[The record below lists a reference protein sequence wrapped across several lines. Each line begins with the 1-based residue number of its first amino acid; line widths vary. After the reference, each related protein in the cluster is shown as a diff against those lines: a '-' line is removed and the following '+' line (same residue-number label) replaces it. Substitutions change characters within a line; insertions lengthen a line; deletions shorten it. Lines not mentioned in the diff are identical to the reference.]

1 MALTSQLRHGIALS
15 LGLFIPLAAL
25 AQSACNETQTQVDA
39 TPAQVSSFFK
49 AQKKTVITFLGY
61 SGAGYQNPEAMLDA
75 ARRVLAQYNPS
86 RTIVNIG
93 ATAEGIGAV
102 YELAVQGGFA
112 TTGIV
117 STLARANGVALAPC
131 AQRVF
136 FVDDTTWGGVLPG
149 SRSLLSP
156 TSKAML
162 AASHTIVAIGGGE
175 VARDEFLAA
184 RQTGRKTRFIAA
196 DMNHQAAID
205 KALKKGQ
212 RAPTEFRG
220 ALAAAL

>member
-1 MALTSQLRHGIALS
+1 MAFTSRLRHGIALG

-25 AQSACNETQTQVDA
+25 AQSACNATQTLVDA

-49 AQKKTVITFLGY
+49 AQKKTVLTFLGY
-61 SGAGYQNPEAMLDA
+61 SGAGYQNPKAMLDA

-136 FVDDTTWGGVLPG
+136 FVEDTTWGGVMPG
-149 SRSLLSP
+149 SRSLSP

-212 RAPTEFRG
+212 LAPTDFRG

>member
-1 MALTSQLRHGIALS
+1 MAITSTLRHGIALG
-15 LGLFIPLAAL
+15 LGLFIPMAAL
-25 AQSACNETQTQVDA
+25 AQSACDAAQTLVDA
-39 TPAQVSSFFK
+39 TPAQVSSFFNG
-49 AQKKTVITFLGY
+49 QKKTVLTFLGY
-61 SGAGYQNPEAMLDA
+61 SGAGYQNPQAMLEA

-117 STLARANGVALAPC
+117 STLARANGVGLAPC

-136 FVDDTTWGGVLPG
+136 FVEDATWGGVLPG
-149 SRSLLSP
+149 SRSLSP

-184 RQTGRKTRFIAA
+184 RRTGKKTRFIAA

-212 RAPTEFRG
+212 GAPTDFRG